1 MFALGWYLVFLFNVR
16 TRLVSSILEA
26 MLVVKILRFSPA
38 VRPILAVFCAD
49 ARVRTARLT
58 APVRAAAGAVG
69 PPRVPRSSPRSAA
82 RSG

>member
-1 MFALGWYLVFLFNVR
+1 
-16 TRLVSSILEA
+16 

-69 PPRVPRSSPRSAA
+69 PPRVRALLQGQRPDPVKH
-82 RSG
+82 